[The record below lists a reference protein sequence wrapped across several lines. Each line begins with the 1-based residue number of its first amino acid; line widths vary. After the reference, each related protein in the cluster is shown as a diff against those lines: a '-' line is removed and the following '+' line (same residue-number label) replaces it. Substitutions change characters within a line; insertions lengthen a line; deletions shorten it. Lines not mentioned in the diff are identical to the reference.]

1 MKTYTQYK
9 IAISQTHFL
18 SQRLTS
24 RSNIIKINAKF
35 AHIFN
40 TKKGAQNSLNILQDY
55 GYDDAKIIEI
65 VKEKKYV

>member
-1 MKTYTQYK
+1 MKTYKQYK
-9 IAISQTHFL
+9 IAINQTHFL
-18 SQRLTS
+18 KQRLTS
-24 RSNIIKINAKF
+24 RSNVIKINATF

-65 VKEKKYV
+65 VKERR